1 MTTPTPP
8 PQCWWLRDVPVDSVL
23 ALVLSLLST
32 WFLLS
37 LLPALSSSSLCL
49 SSICR
54 HCCIE
59 SYPPRLR
66 GPNNGLWSSKTRSP
80 HIQSRPPFLVC
91 LPVRVFLILF
101 SVFSLAFCRGRP
113 LTFFRISVILFLL
126 YLVVV
131 LFVVLFP
138 LSLCP
143 SSDRDLCPTC
153 SGRHSPCPYRTLFLS
168 SFVVSPRLCRLRR
181 PHCLCPPRL
190 PLLSKSW

>member
-1 MTTPTPP
+1 MLVKPWRHPPP

-113 LTFFRISVILFLL
+113 LTFFRISSLSFIDLLPPSRPCISILFA
-126 YLVVV
+126 
-131 LFVVLFP
+131 
-138 LSLCP
+138 
-143 SSDRDLCPTC
+143 
-153 SGRHSPCPYRTLFLS
+153 
-168 SFVVSPRLCRLRR
+168 
-181 PHCLCPPRL
+181 
-190 PLLSKSW
+190 LLSFSFFT